1 MLMAVG
7 WADPEGKVAYS
18 EKKPLDLIRKY
29 N

>member
-1 MLMAVG
+1 MLLAVG

>member
-1 MLMAVG
+1 MFMAVG

-18 EKKPLDLIRKY
+18 EKKSLGVIRKY